1 MIDPKEAYQIGPRG
15 AYQLTNKEL
24 QDEARM
30 SQTKRSTGLEAK
42 TAELDAEAQMRRSRA
57 GAGPTGT
64 NTSPQAP
71 LKPRVYNLGYM
82 AQVILGLR
90 AYSA

>member
-42 TAELDAEAQMRRSRA
+42 TAELDAEAQAMRALARRRRPARTRA
-57 GAGPTGT
+57 P
-64 NTSPQAP
+64 S
-71 LKPRVYNLGYM
+71 
-82 AQVILGLR
+82 
-90 AYSA
+90 SAETARL

>member
-1 MIDPKEAYQIGPRG
+1 MIDPKEADQIGPRG

-42 TAELDAEAQMRRSRA
+42 TAELDAEAHVRALARRR
-57 GAGPTGT
+57 GPDRHEHE
-64 NTSPQAP
+64 P
-71 LKPRVYNLGYM
+71 LS
-82 AQVILGLR
+82 
-90 AYSA
+90 SAETARL